1 MENFMKNE
9 FNDSTNMVY
18 HHDLTFQNC
27 KKKLNFTNANNNVAS
42 NNLIKLPIKH
52 DIPVQNNC
60 FQYKPSNTK
69 RNERERK
76 RVKTINDYFA
86 KLQKFLPN
94 SKQTTKKLSK
104 VETLKAAIDYIE
116 YLQINSKNNQLNVNN
131 GLTICNPPKVQKES
145 RNKLLNKLNT
155 ASNNNIENTNSSISS
170 SSSSSSSSSTISTS
184 SCYSTPTVS
193 PLQISHN
200 NSSNNNILNNNTNN
214 SNIQVHVNIN
224 SNNLQ
229 VPPQHSTY
237 QHYQAPQQTLTAC
250 ATEQQTMIQ
259 YPNRTPTKS
268 YYNNTSSTPSSP
280 NNHGN
285 YYPLDESGCYAS
297 KNVLPILNE
306 NYNNNIQMYH
316 QQNIMNNNHYP
327 AQINNTSTEF
337 MHQNSYYNHQQQQQ
351 HQINRISTTSTPKRN
366 LDLTSYS
373 TDDGIDTVN
382 SSTISNSNDDY
393 TPSIYSTSS
402 QHLVPPENTEICS
415 RNQNYNNNNV
425 KTECFL
431 TDNLLLDF
439 M

>member
-1 MENFMKNE
+1 MKNE

-18 HHDLTFQNC
+18 HHNDLAFQNC
-27 KKKLNFTNANNNVAS
+27 KKKLNFTNINNNVGS
-42 NNLIKLPIKH
+42 NSLIKLPLKH
-52 DIPVQNNC
+52 EISVQNNC
-60 FQYKPSNTK
+60 LQYKPSNTK

-116 YLQINSKNNQLNVNN
+116 FLQINSKNNQLNNN
-131 GLTICNPPKVQKES
+131 GLTIFTPTKTQKES
-145 RNKLLNKLNT
+145 RNKQLNKLNT
-155 ASNNNIENTNSSISS
+155 NLNNNNIENTNSSI
-170 SSSSSSSSSTISTS
+170 SSSSSSSSTISTS

-200 NSSNNNILNNNTNN
+200 NNSSSNSNILSNNTSN

-229 VPPQHSTY
+229 VPSQHQSY
-237 QHYQAPQQTLTAC
+237 QHYQVPQQTPTAC
-250 ATEQQTMIQ
+250 PTEQQTMLQ

-268 YYNNTSSTPSSP
+268 YYNTSSSSTPTSP

-285 YYPLDESGCYAS
+285 YYPLEDSACYGP
-297 KNVLPILNE
+297 KNVLSLSNE
-306 NYNNNIQMYH
+306 NYNNNMQMFH
-316 QQNIMNNNHYP
+316 QQNIINNQHYP
-327 AQINNTSTEF
+327 VNISNSSTEF
-337 MHQNSYYNHQQQQQ
+337 MHQNQNSYYSHQQQSQQ
-351 HQINRISTTSTPKRN
+351 QLNRITTTSTPKRN

-382 SSTISNSNDDY
+382 SSTVSNSTDDY
-393 TPSIYSTSS
+393 IPSIYSTSS
-402 QHLVPPENTEICS
+402 QHLVPPENTEICP
-415 RNQNYNNNNV
+415 RNLNSYNNNV
-425 KTECFL
+425 KSECFL